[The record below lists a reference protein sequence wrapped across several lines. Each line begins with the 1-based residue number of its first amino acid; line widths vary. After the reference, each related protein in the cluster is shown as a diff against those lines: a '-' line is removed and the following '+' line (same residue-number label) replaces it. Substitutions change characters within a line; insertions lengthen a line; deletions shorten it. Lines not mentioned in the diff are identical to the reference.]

1 MWCMWDVCVMKCSC
15 VNMAVKGY
23 KNHFKKH
30 VERYLLLFL
39 FNTCRCNIN
48 LHFFAKLTSLTLV
61 LHCIHVKELVECSAF
76 SSSRKIPRLS
86 GGQEAVVN
94 KSESGWVS
102 IFISER
108 RERER
113 EWDGK
118 QHIAQ
123 SLVPAGLFLEMYSL
137 AVKQLSSLSED
148 ARMWETD
155 GIVTNS
161 NREQTLILDTS
172 FERKW
177 ASCHLLNCEM
187 MSI

>member
-1 MWCMWDVCVMKCSC
+1 MWDVCVMKCSC

-113 EWDGK
+113 VRWK
-118 QHIAQ
+118 TT
-123 SLVPAGLFLEMYSL
+123 YSTESSASRFVL
-137 AVKQLSSLSED
+137 GNVQLGS
-148 ARMWETD
+148 
-155 GIVTNS
+155 
-161 NREQTLILDTS
+161 QTAIQPVGGCKNVRDRRHRDKL
-172 FERKW
+172 
-177 ASCHLLNCEM
+177 
-187 MSI
+187 